1 MLDEGYIIDGY
12 GERVDCKNLILVF
25 TSNAASREIL
35 SWVDEENINLEEK
48 VRNFVIDKSIFSP
61 EFLNRFDKVLV
72 FQPIG
77 LKTAYEIGYKIT
89 KAILQEY
96 IEQQKIEIKVTDTEL
111 REWIEDAYKV
121 ENGVREIDRVI
132 RENLADK
139 ASETLLT

>member
-1 MLDEGYIIDGY
+1 M
-12 GERVDCKNLILVF
+12 
-25 TSNAASREIL
+25 
-35 SWVDEENINLEEK
+35 
-48 VRNFVIDKSIFSP
+48 
-61 EFLNRFDKVLV
+61 
-72 FQPIG
+72 
-77 LKTAYEIGYKIT
+77 
-89 KAILQEY
+89 QEY